1 MANQDHGKY
10 HVEKL
15 DRKINEYTNKRKKKT
30 KQKKLENNNDKVTHR
45 FGLIA

>member
-1 MANQDHGKY
+1 MNIQ
-10 HVEKL
+10 
-15 DRKINEYTNKRKKKT
+15 INAKKKQ

>member
-15 DRKINEYTNKRKKKT
+15 DRKINEYTNK
-30 KQKKLENNNDKVTHR
+30 KLENNNDKVTHR